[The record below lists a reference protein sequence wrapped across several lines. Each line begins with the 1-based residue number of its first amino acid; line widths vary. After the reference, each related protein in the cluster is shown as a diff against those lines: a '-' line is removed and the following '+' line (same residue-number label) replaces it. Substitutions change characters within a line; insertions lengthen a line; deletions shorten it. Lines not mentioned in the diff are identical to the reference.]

1 MSWRVVVVTGVA
13 KLDLK
18 MGFLVVRKETTT
30 RVHLSELHT
39 LIVESTAVSLT
50 AALLNEL
57 TRQKIKVIFCDE
69 AHNPS
74 SELIP
79 MYGSHDSSMKIK
91 MQMGWP
97 EFIREIIWTEIV
109 AEKIRKQAELL
120 ACYGCEERA
129 ELLKTYLQELTPG
142 DRSNREAH
150 AAKVYFDGL
159 FGVDFTRAEECVT
172 NAALNY
178 GYSILLSAFNREIAA
193 SGYLTQLGL
202 FHDNRFNPFNLA
214 CDLME
219 PYRPLVDQVVRDSEF
234 EFFEHEEKM
243 VLVDILNHQVQ
254 INGSTQRVTNAIRI
268 YCKSVFEA
276 INQQDMSLLQFYS
289 HEL

>member
-30 RVHLSELHT
+30 RVHLSEIHT
-39 LIVESTAVSLT
+39 LIVDSTAVSLT

-57 TRQKIKVIFCDE
+57 THQKIKVIFCDE

-74 SELIP
+74 GELIP

-91 MQMGWP
+91 MQMEWP
-97 EFIREIIWTEIV
+97 EFIRETVWTEIV

-120 ACYGCEERA
+120 TSCGCEERA
-129 ELLKTYLQELTPG
+129 KLLKTYLQELTPG